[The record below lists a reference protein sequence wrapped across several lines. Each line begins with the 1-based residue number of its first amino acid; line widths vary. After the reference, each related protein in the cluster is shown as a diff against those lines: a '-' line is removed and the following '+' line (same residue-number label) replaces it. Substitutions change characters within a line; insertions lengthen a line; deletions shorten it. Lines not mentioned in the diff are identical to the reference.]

1 MVTPLALS
9 PPSPVLHAL
18 VAKVSDPRHTTA
30 DVVDI
35 IRVDAGLTAV
45 LLQLGNSPFFARSG
59 SRVATVD
66 DAVLRVGETEV
77 IRQIAARLTR
87 WIMASEGNGDGLAR
101 ALLWRRSLMAAIA
114 ADELA
119 EGHGVN
125 RAIAFTIG
133 LLLDIGKLVIG
144 TMIGTTTAETA
155 GPESVEDGETRQKMV
170 EGVLLGHSHAE
181 IGAVLA
187 EQWRLPTMI
196 STAIRFHHTPQ
207 SAPAPSA
214 IVDICHVA
222 DAIAGLCVGNTSM
235 ADDNTGP
242 DAVVVERLGLTGSA
256 LETLCTNVA
265 ARYLRERDLW
275 S

>member
-87 WIMASEGNGDGLAR
+87 WIMASEGSGDGLAR
-101 ALLWRRSLMAAIA
+101 ELLWRRSLMAAIA

-119 EGHGVN
+119 EENGVN

-144 TMIGTTTAETA
+144 TMIGATATDT
-155 GPESVEDGETRQKMV
+155 GQESVEDGETRQKMV

-187 EQWRLPTMI
+187 EQWRLPAII

-235 ADDNTGP
+235 NDDNTGP
-242 DAVVVERLGLTGSA
+242 EEVVVERLGLTGAA

>member
-1 MVTPLALS
+1 MVTAFALP

-87 WIMASEGNGDGLAR
+87 WIMTSEGNGDGLAR
-101 ALLWRRSLMAAIA
+101 ELLWRRSLMAAIA

-119 EGHGVN
+119 ERNGVN
-125 RAIAFTIG
+125 RAIAFTVG
-133 LLLDIGKLVIG
+133 LLLDIGTLAIG
-144 TMIGTTTAETA
+144 SMVGARAME
-155 GPESVEDGETRQKMV
+155 GNVPESDEDGETRQRMA

-181 IGAVLA
+181 IGAVLT
-187 EQWRLPTMI
+187 EQWRLPSMI
-196 STAIRFHHTPQ
+196 STAIRFHHSPQ
-207 SAPAPSA
+207 SAPVPSA

-222 DAIAGLCVGNTSM
+222 DAIAGQCIGHPSM
-235 ADDNTGP
+235 SDDTGP
-242 DAVVVERLGLTGSA
+242 DEDIVKRLGLTGSA
-256 LETLCTNVA
+256 LESLCADVA

-275 S
+275 A

>member
-18 VAKVSDPRHTTA
+18 VAKVSDPRHTAA

-35 IRVDAGLTAV
+35 IRVDPGLTAV

-66 DAVLRVGETEV
+66 DAVSRVGETEV
-77 IRQIAARLTR
+77 IRQIAARMTR
-87 WIMASEGNGDGLAR
+87 WIMVSEDRGDGLAR
-101 ALLWRRSLMAAIA
+101 ELLWRRSLMVAIA

-119 EGHGVN
+119 ERNGVN

-144 TMIGTTTAETA
+144 TMIGATTADTA

-187 EQWRLPTMI
+187 EQWRLPAVI
-196 STAIRFHHTPQ
+196 STAIRFHHSPQ
-207 SAPAPSA
+207 SAPAVSA

-235 ADDNTGP
+235 DDDNVGP
-242 DAVVVERLGLTGSA
+242 DEVVVERLGLTGAA
-256 LETLCTNVA
+256 LEVLCTNVA